1 MQYKTNF
8 SYFHKSKKTLI
19 IGIILAVIGA
29 FFVISKILWYDWILN
44 AFTVVAVVGLVMVVC
59 FFVSSVKDKELD
71 TSAKTFISTLEAET
85 NAKITSLERTPHIL
99 DTYIAESYVYEGE
112 QVKEFRKGFD
122 GSFRTEIYSAS
133 CFVACSK
140 KLYVM
145 TKEFS
150 LIDESYQKT
159 DFLALPYENV
169 ASVVLKDGYAEKTS
183 GKKNYNVAFSWF
195 LVTDTDGKEYT
206 FHTHNDSLADD
217 IINKIYMRKSKIEE
231 QST

>member
-1 MQYKTNF
+1 MQYKTNY
-8 SYFHKSKKTLI
+8 SYFHKSKSPLI
-19 IGIILAVIGA
+19 IGIILAIVGFV
-29 FFVISKILWYDWILN
+29 FFYFEILWYRWIINL
-44 AFTVVAVVGLVMVVC
+44 FTVVMVIGLVMVI
-59 FFVSSVKDKELD
+59 FYFVSSVKDKELD
-71 TSAKTFISTLEAET
+71 TSAKTFISTLENEA

-122 GSFRTEIYSAS
+122 GSFRTDIYSAS

-150 LIDESYQKT
+150 LVDESYQKT

-183 GKKNYNVAFSWF
+183 GKKTYNVALSWF

-217 IINKIYMRKSKIEE
+217 IINKIYIRKSKIEE